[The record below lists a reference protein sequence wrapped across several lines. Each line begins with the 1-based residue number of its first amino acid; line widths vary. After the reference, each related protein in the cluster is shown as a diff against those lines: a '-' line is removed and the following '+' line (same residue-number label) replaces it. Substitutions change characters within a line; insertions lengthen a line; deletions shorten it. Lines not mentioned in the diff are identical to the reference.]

1 MTQEE
6 LKKKIIDGAVH
17 WKFHTMDDLILNIV
31 NEYAAEMCEEQRKIC
46 AESVE
51 MEEIEG
57 TDDTW
62 KEVISLDSIIMAPS
76 PIN

>member
-31 NEYAAEMCEEQRKIC
+31 NEYAAEM
-46 AESVE
+46 
-51 MEEIEG
+51 
-57 TDDTW
+57 W
-62 KEVISLDSIIMAPS
+62 KKHFIL
-76 PIN
+76 